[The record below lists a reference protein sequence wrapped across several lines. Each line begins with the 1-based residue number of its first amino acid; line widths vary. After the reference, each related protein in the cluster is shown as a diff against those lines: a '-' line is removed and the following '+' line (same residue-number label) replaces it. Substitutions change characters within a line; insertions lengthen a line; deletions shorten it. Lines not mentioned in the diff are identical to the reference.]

1 MHYDTGSYFANC
13 EEKIV
18 VDEVIFSSTIAA
30 TPHLYTCGATPMGNL

>member
-30 TPHLYTCGATPMGNL
+30 NSPFIYMRCNSNG